1 MEVLLAL
8 VAIVVIAYLLIKLFF
23 RVVQNVT
30 VYEYQSG
37 LKYVNGQYQGLL
49 GAGSY
54 WHNPLK
60 TKIQT
65 VDTRPLHQTIP
76 SQEVLSEDGIAVKIS
91 LIANTKVI
99 DPEIAIH
106 QTQDYLSSVYLELQ
120 QALRMVVGEKTI
132 EQIMESRQL
141 IGKTIETLVAE
152 KMKGIGIEVTAVG
165 IKDLTFPGSLK
176 QTFAQVVSAR
186 QEGLAALERAR
197 GETAA
202 LRNLANGAKI
212 LESNP
217 QLLHL
222 RTLQALNQSS
232 GNTVVLNLDSDK
244 LTS

>member
-8 VAIVVIAYLLIKLFF
+8 VAIVVIAYLLFKLLV
-23 RVVQNVT
+23 RAVQNVT
-30 VYEYQSG
+30 IFEYQSG
-37 LKYVNGQYQGLL
+37 LKYVNGKYQGLV

-54 WHNPLK
+54 WYNPLK

-99 DPEIAIH
+99 DPEVAIH
-106 QTQDYLSSVYLELQ
+106 QTQDYLSAVYLELQ
-120 QALRMVVGEKTI
+120 QALRMVIGEKSI
-132 EQIMESRQL
+132 DQIMESRQS
-141 IGKTIETLVAE
+141 IGEAIEALVTE
-152 KMKGIGIEVTAVG
+152 KLKAIGIEITSVG

-186 QEGLAALERAR
+186 QEGMAALERAR

-212 LESNP
+212 LENNP
-217 QLLHL
+217 QLLQL

-244 LTS
+244 LSS